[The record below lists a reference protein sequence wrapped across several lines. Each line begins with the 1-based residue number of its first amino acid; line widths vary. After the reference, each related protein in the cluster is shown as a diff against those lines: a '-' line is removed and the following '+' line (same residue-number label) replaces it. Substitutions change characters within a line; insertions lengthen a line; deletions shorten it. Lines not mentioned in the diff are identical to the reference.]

1 MAANKETMII
11 RQSQIKVALE
21 LLTIN
26 DIQPSMLELLATTDH
41 LVQYVE
47 NGMTKDIIEK
57 SRKVDEFI
65 NKKRKI
71 D

>member
-65 NKKRKI
+65 SKKRKI